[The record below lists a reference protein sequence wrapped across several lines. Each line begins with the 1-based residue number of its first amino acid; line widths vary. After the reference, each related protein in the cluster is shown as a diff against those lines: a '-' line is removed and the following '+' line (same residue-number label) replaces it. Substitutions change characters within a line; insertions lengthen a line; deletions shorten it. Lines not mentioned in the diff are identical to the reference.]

1 MNSSPVREQIVAF
14 TDGAASGNPG
24 PGGWAAV
31 VVTPQGHVTELGGGA
46 AHTTNN
52 KMELTGAIKALEHI
66 AREPQPVR
74 IYTDSS
80 YVIKGITQWVW
91 NWQRRGWKT
100 AGGGDVL
107 NRDLWEQ
114 LLSLVNAHGRNRIE
128 WHWVRGHDGTPGNE
142 RVDEIAVAF
151 SRGRDE
157 QLYDGP
163 LSAYGLAILDLPDNT
178 TLPARVSAGRGSA
191 TPVRNGPLFGT
202 DAGHDP
208 LAGTEARGAKVADA
222 AKTRSTSK
230 GSAYSYLSL
239 IDGAL
244 ERHATWAECER
255 RVKGRAGAR
264 FKKAMSAADEA
275 DILRSW
281 GVGVN
286 S

>member
-151 SRGRDE
+151 SRGRGE

-191 TPVRNGPLFGT
+191 TPVSDGPLFGT